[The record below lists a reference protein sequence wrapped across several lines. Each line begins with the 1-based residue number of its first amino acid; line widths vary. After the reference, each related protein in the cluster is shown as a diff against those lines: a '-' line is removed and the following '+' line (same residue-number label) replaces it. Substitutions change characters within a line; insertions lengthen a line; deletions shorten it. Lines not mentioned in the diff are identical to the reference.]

1 MEWQEA
7 EVFEAG
13 PKMLYMMAWSLLP
26 LAFGIILLIR
36 TDGLLPTAFLATGIM
51 LSLWAVWI
59 GANHL
64 PGRVDMLVML
74 ISPFAAFS
82 LFFQPPEIVQ
92 ALVSLIVW
100 TINYRTAAF
109 LSAIAVKAYR
119 CNWDPEVP
127 LPEVEGATYFHRKWV
142 EKPLFRLGKNVVR
155 GVRIGKR
162 VMLEADA
169 PITFNF
175 SEE

>member
-36 TDGLLPTAFLATGIM
+36 TDGLLATAFLATGIM

-82 LFFQPPEIVQ
+82 LFFQPPEVIQ
-92 ALVSLIVW
+92 ALVALVVW
-100 TINYRTAAF
+100 T
-109 LSAIAVKAYR
+109 
-119 CNWDPEVP
+119 
-127 LPEVEGATYFHRKWV
+127 
-142 EKPLFRLGKNVVR
+142 
-155 GVRIGKR
+155 
-162 VMLEADA
+162 
-169 PITFNF
+169 
-175 SEE
+175 